1 MHIKPILL
9 ALAAATVLAGCNV
22 ANVLTPY
29 KLAIPQGNEVTQD
42 QVAQLKEGM
51 TRNQVKFVLG
61 TPLLTDP
68 FHADR
73 WDYLY
78 TDAKGGSLREKHTF
92 HVVFEGDKLKS
103 WAGDVLPASKLIK
116 LGGDDASAP
125 ALDDPATAAASASA
139 TPIAS
144 TSDASAAA
152 VKQ

>member
-1 MHIKPILL
+1 MHIKSFLL

-51 TRNQVKFVLG
+51 TRSQVRFVLG

-73 WDYLY
+73 WDYIY

-92 HVVFEGDKLKS
+92 HVVFESDKLKS
-103 WAGDVLPASKLIK
+103 WTGDVLPASKLIK
-116 LGGDDASAP
+116 LGADDASAP
-125 ALDDPATAAASASA
+125 SLTDPATAAAVASA
-139 TPIAS
+139 TPVARA
-144 TSDASAAA
+144 SDASAAA
-152 VKQ
+152 VAQ